1 MSHPMLF
8 AIAAYLGVAALIC
21 LIVAAVHA
29 VQWLQELTERVH
41 YLERLLEPQILAYEL
56 AALVAPNEDE
66 HLVAGAT
73 ITAGHDHS
81 PTPRLYDQ
89 DEEAGAWHEIA
100 EQRGVWVDLTTPEE
114 EV

>member
-66 HLVAGAT
+66 HLVAGHDH
-73 ITAGHDHS
+73 AGHDHS
-81 PTPRLYDQ
+81 PTPRPYDQ
-89 DEEAGAWHEIA
+89 DEEPNAWHKIA
-100 EQRGVWVDLTTPEE
+100 EQRGVWVDLTTPEGE
-114 EV
+114 R

>member
-8 AIAAYLGVAALIC
+8 AIAGYLGIAALIC

-41 YLERLLEPQILAYEL
+41 YLENLLEPQILAHEL
-56 AALVAPNEDE
+56 AALVAPND
-66 HLVAGAT
+66 AGAT

-81 PTPRLYDQ
+81 PERRPYDQ
-89 DEEAGAWHEIA
+89 DKEGE
-100 EQRGVWVDLTTPEE
+100 R
-114 EV
+114 